1 MLTNVSFTRM
11 QKHANYEMQDHC
23 ERETATERK
32 DGRDG
37 LYVYTMYAAF
47 LIFLVKKYCLKCW
60 S

>member
-1 MLTNVSFTRM
+1 M

-47 LIFLVKKYCLKCW
+47 LIFLVKKYCLKC
-60 S
+60 